1 MTKFQHLSGKLR
13 SVREQ
18 LGLQQRQLADRLEPK
33 VSQGLISQWESNL
46 VRSRPE
52 PSAEHLRQIA
62 EMTKTPWWTM
72 CWFMDDAI
80 DQAMSVNYH
89 QDGSREMGP
98 NLTDA
103 EVDAARSQFTAQD
116 AAPPQGWLVEWQSDP
131 SRAYDLRGHFAKM
144 PWSEDKFSLWPT
156 LGSALRSTGAHQ
168 SLVAKAPPT
177 LGDIAPKADFGPPES
192 SDVGYEAASYQGS
205 GDQQED
211 EEEDERVKRQRFW
224 EAVKYYL
231 GEDSGAPVRD
241 ALFNRT
247 VSSGDIKQNVGYFEP
262 DCAIQFLPA
271 THKTYASTVKRRLR
285 EILGELFL
293 IEKMQRRSVKK
304 LILCY
309 LTNHDLNSEQI
320 STHFAEYV
328 NSAQL
333 LGVTVQFTS
342 GPQATAS
349 AIADFIK
356 KSADSRK
363 KARAI
368 RQELEDQHEPSTEPK
383 EKLSTQPPPQTSTG
397 EPSVADSD
405 ADWTV
410 QKPLAGA
417 DTTRHRVAARLL
429 P

>member
-1 MTKFQHLSGKLR
+1 
-13 SVREQ
+13 
-18 LGLQQRQLADRLEPK
+18 
-33 VSQGLISQWESNL
+33 
-46 VRSRPE
+46 
-52 PSAEHLRQIA
+52 
-62 EMTKTPWWTM
+62 
-72 CWFMDDAI
+72 MDDAI
-80 DQAMSVNYH
+80 DHALGVNYH
-89 QDGSREMGP
+89 QDGSRELEP

-103 EVDAARSQFTAQD
+103 KVDTARSQFTAQD

-131 SRAYDLRGHFAKM
+131 SRAYDLRVHFAKM
-144 PWSEDKFSLWPT
+144 PGGTPLVKSDDEFSPSNPT
-156 LGSALRSTGAHQ
+156 AGSTPWSTGARQ

-177 LGDIAPKADFGPPES
+177 LGDIAPRADFGPPEN

-205 GDQQED
+205 GDEQED
-211 EEEDERVKRQRFW
+211 EEEDDRVKEQRFW
-224 EAVKYYL
+224 EAMMYYL
-231 GEDSGAPVRD
+231 GEDIGAPVRD
-241 ALFNRT
+241 ARFNRT
-247 VSSGDIKQNVGYFEP
+247 VSSGDIKQNVGYFDP
-262 DCAIQFLPA
+262 DCAIQFLSA
-271 THKTYASTVKRRLR
+271 THKTYAGTVKRRLR

-417 DTTRHRVAARLL
+417 DTTEKILS
-429 P
+429 